1 MMTYIVSYKLFAE
14 GSIIPKD
21 GEMEV
26 QANSEQE
33 AIAKAQETIGLYVME
48 CVEK

>member
-1 MMTYIVSYKLFAE
+1 MQKYHITYKIFAE

-26 QANSEQE
+26 EASSEQE
-33 AIAKAQETIGLYVME
+33 ALKSN
-48 CVEK
+48 